1 MIKHIVFDIGNV
13 LMSFAPEAYFKRWF
27 QSEERTHRIC
37 SRIFTHEAWEKYDQG
52 IWMLEDLYAVYHKAY
67 PDMLE
72 ETNIVLQNWLQ
83 LMKPM
88 QESIAFMK
96 QVKDDGY
103 GVYILSNISQDSA
116 DFLKKTQRF
125 FSLADGAVLSY
136 EEKIN
141 KPDPH
146 IYEVL
151 LQRYELNAGE
161 LLYLDDNVE
170 NVRQAE
176 LLGIHGIVFRDGSC
190 IIEAKR
196 LLKEEC
202 HAKN

>member
-27 QSEERTHRIC
+27 QSEDRTHRIC

-103 GVYILSNISQDSA
+103 
-116 DFLKKTQRF
+116 
-125 FSLADGAVLSY
+125 
-136 EEKIN
+136 
-141 KPDPH
+141 
-146 IYEVL
+146 
-151 LQRYELNAGE
+151 
-161 LLYLDDNVE
+161 
-170 NVRQAE
+170 
-176 LLGIHGIVFRDGSC
+176 
-190 IIEAKR
+190 
-196 LLKEEC
+196 
-202 HAKN
+202 

>member
-13 LMSFAPEAYFKRWF
+13 LMSFAPEAYFIRWF

-37 SRIFTHEAWEKYDQG
+37 NRIFTHEAWEKYDQG

-67 PDMLE
+67 PDMIE

-83 LMKPM
+83 LMEPM

-96 QVKDDGY
+96 QVKDAGY

-125 FSLADGAVLSY
+125 FPLADGAVLSY
-136 EEKIN
+136 EEKTN

-146 IYEVL
+146 IFEVL
-151 LQRYELNAGE
+151 LQRYKLNAGE
-161 LLYLDDNVE
+161 LLYLDDNAE
-170 NVRQAE
+170 NIRQA
-176 LLGIHGIVFRDGSC
+176 
-190 IIEAKR
+190 
-196 LLKEEC
+196 
-202 HAKN
+202 

>member
-27 QSEERTHRIC
+27 QSEDRTHRIC

-146 IYEVL
+146 I
-151 LQRYELNAGE
+151 
-161 LLYLDDNVE
+161 
-170 NVRQAE
+170 
-176 LLGIHGIVFRDGSC
+176 
-190 IIEAKR
+190 
-196 LLKEEC
+196 
-202 HAKN
+202 

>member
-1 MIKHIVFDIGNV
+1 
-13 LMSFAPEAYFKRWF
+13 
-27 QSEERTHRIC
+27 
-37 SRIFTHEAWEKYDQG
+37 
-52 IWMLEDLYAVYHKAY
+52 MLEDLYAVYHKAY

-176 LLGIHGIVFRDGSC
+176 LLGIHGIVFRDVSC
-190 IIEAKR
+190 IKEAKR

>member
-1 MIKHIVFDIGNV
+1 MIKHIVFDVGNV

-176 LLGIHGIVFRDGSC
+176 LLGIHGIVFRDVSC
-190 IIEAKR
+190 IKEAKR

>member
-170 NVRQAE
+170 NTRQAE
-176 LLGIHGIVFRDGSC
+176 KMGIQGILFTDEGC
-190 IIEAKR
+190 IAKAQK

>member
-27 QSEERTHRIC
+27 QSEDRTHRIC

-176 LLGIHGIVFRDGSC
+176 LLGIHGIVFRDVSC
-190 IIEAKR
+190 IKDAKR
-196 LLKEEC
+196 L
-202 HAKN
+202 

>member
-176 LLGIHGIVFRDGSC
+176 LLGIHGIVFRDVSC
-190 IIEAKR
+190 IK
-196 LLKEEC
+196 
-202 HAKN
+202 

>member
-27 QSEERTHRIC
+27 QSEDRTHRIC

-176 LLGIHGIVFRDGSC
+176 KMGIQGILFTDEGC
-190 IIEAKR
+190 IAKAQK

-202 HAKN
+202 HVKD

>member
-27 QSEERTHRIC
+27 QSEDRTHRIC

-170 NVRQAE
+170 NTRQAE
-176 LLGIHGIVFRDGSC
+176 KMGIQGILFTDEGC
-190 IIEAKR
+190 IAKAQK

-202 HAKN
+202 HVKD

>member
-27 QSEERTHRIC
+27 QSEDRTHRIC

-176 LLGIHGIVFRDGSC
+176 LLGIHGIVFRDVSC
-190 IIEAKR
+190 IK
-196 LLKEEC
+196 
-202 HAKN
+202 